1 MKKIVFFLA
10 LLLTSLI
17 LSAQDGSIQ
26 FKGGRG
32 KHFSL
37 DFNIKGITD
46 PDPVDNRIIPIF
58 MIVMAAGILLVW
70 MLEVAN
76 GKFKDQ
82 GSLPEW
88 KSEGGDLI
96 WLHLLAE
103 FTTAGILLAGGIGL
117 LGQNGWGYKLGL
129 VALGALAYTSLNSLA
144 WSFAQKSRLGY
155 AIPMGIGFA
164 GAVAAVV
171 LLLS

>member
-1 MKKIVFFLA
+1 MKKVLFFLA
-10 LLLTSLI
+10 LLLTTTI
-17 LSAQDGSIQ
+17 LSAQDGSIN
-26 FKGGRG
+26 FKGGKG

-58 MIVMAAGILLVW
+58 MIVLAAGILLVW

-76 GKFKDQ
+76 RKFKDQ

-103 FTTAGILLAGGIGL
+103 FATAGILIAGGIGL
-117 LGQNGWGYKLGL
+117 LGQNGWGYKLSL

-144 WSFAQKSRLGY
+144 WSFAQKKRIGY
-155 AIPMGIGFA
+155 AIPMLIGLA
-164 GAVAAVV
+164 GSVAGVV
-171 LLLS
+171 LLLT